1 MYENHLEVFLKK
13 GREGGWQEGREG
25 ERERREKSSSLSKY
39 LLEPGY
45 QYVLKCPRASNL
57 QLWLRTLVIN

>member
-13 GREGGWQEGREG
+13 GREGDGRKG
-25 ERERREKSSSLSKY
+25 GRERERREKSSSQSKY